1 MEAITTTGRLWHLSE
16 TGLCHCVG
24 VGPHDPVAC
33 LAFLVRKRDT
43 VAVTMTRSILG
54 VSPANAL
61 SRWAVLGFHRVSH
74 LWKLATVDDW
84 YVGNAGSVVTVKRQ
98 EGHND
103 SSLLQNLRSV
113 HSVYPGP
120 STHMAQQAV

>member
-1 MEAITTTGRLWHLSE
+1 
-16 TGLCHCVG
+16 
-24 VGPHDPVAC
+24 
-33 LAFLVRKRDT
+33 
-43 VAVTMTRSILG
+43 MTRRILG
-54 VSPANAL
+54 VSPGKRAL
-61 SRWAVLGFHRVSH
+61 VDGLFSGSTELSH

-120 STHMAQQAV
+120 STHMAQQSCECPGYDLPALLFDHYNAHGQ